1 MSDERMDEAVS
12 GLARSYNAPPPTPRD
27 EMWRAIEAR
36 LDRREERVV
45 PIERAR
51 RAPAPFHRF
60 VGWAVAA
67 AALLVLGIGIGRMT
81 APHHPGVILA
91 SSGER
96 SQLLRTAALEHLG
109 RSESLLTLV
118 RADARAGRIDPH
130 ALGVARNLLTGT
142 RLLLD
147 APGETDPAMRSLLE
161 DLEFVLMQVV
171 GAEESE
177 LKGNRDA
184 GTELNLALRGMD
196 ERAVLPRIQ
205 AVIPSGTWRSGT

>member
-1 MSDERMDEAVS
+1 MPDERIDEAVS
-12 GLARSYNAPPPTPRD
+12 ELARSYNVPLPTPRD
-27 EMWRAIEAR
+27 EMWRAIEAG
-36 LDRREERVV
+36 LDRAAERVV

-51 RAPAPFHRF
+51 RAPAAFHRL

-81 APHHPGVILA
+81 APHSPGLVLA
-91 SSGER
+91 PSGER
-96 SQLLRTAALEHLG
+96 SELLRTAALEHLS

-118 RADARAGRIDPH
+118 RADARSGRTDPH
-130 ALGVARNLLTGT
+130 ALRVARNLLIGT
-142 RLLLD
+142 RVLLD
-147 APGETDPAMRSLLE
+147 APDETDPAMRSLLE

-177 LKGNRDA
+177 VKGGHDA

-205 AVIPSGTWRSGT
+205 AVIPSGAWRPGT